1 MFDHVSLAFSELCV
15 SHLSAGYNADMT
27 RRYSLADRFLMDL
40 SQGLKTLHGGEQL
53 KHRESPGQ
61 DAGNDTLSPR
71 ERRHAAGLMRVNHAG
86 EVAAQA
92 LYQGQAAT
100 ARLPEVREA
109 MEEAA
114 REEED
119 HLAWCEE
126 RLAELGEKPSRL
138 GPFWYVGSFAIGAAA
153 GLAGDKWSLGFVAET
168 EKQVCDHLEGHLKKL
183 PEQDQRS
190 RAIVEQMKADEA
202 HHGET
207 ARQAGGAN
215 LPRPIRDVM
224 KLASRVMTRTAYWF

>member
-1 MFDHVSLAFSELCV
+1 
-15 SHLSAGYNADMT
+15 MT
-27 RRYSLADRFLMDL
+27 QRHYSLADRFLMDL
-40 SQGLKTLHGGEQL
+40 HQGMKTLIGGEQL
-53 KHRESPGQ
+53 KHRATPGEHL
-61 DAGNDTLSPR
+61 AGAAMSDQ
-71 ERRHAAGLMRVNHAG
+71 EKRHAAGLMRVNHAG
-86 EVAAQA
+86 EIAAQA

-138 GPFWYVGSFAIGAAA
+138 GPFWYAGSFAIGAAA
-153 GLAGDKWSLGFVAET
+153 GLVGDKWSLGFVAET
-168 EKQVCDHLEGHLKKL
+168 EKQVCEHLDGHLRKL

-190 RAIVEQMKADEA
+190 RAIVEQMKTDEA
-202 HHGET
+202 HHGAAAKE
-207 ARQAGGAN
+207 AGGAD
-215 LPRPIRDVM
+215 LPRPIKDAM
-224 KLASRVMTRTAYWF
+224 KLASKVMTRTAYWF

>member
-1 MFDHVSLAFSELCV
+1 
-15 SHLSAGYNADMT
+15 MT
-27 RRYSLADRFLMDL
+27 QRRYSLADRFLMDL
-40 SQGLKTLHGGEQL
+40 HQGMKTLHGGEHL
-53 KHRESPGQ
+53 KHRENPACEKE
-61 DAGNDTLSPR
+61 AGTLSSR
-71 ERRHAAGLMRVNHAG
+71 EKRHAAGLMRVNHAG

-138 GPFWYVGSFAIGAAA
+138 GPFWYAGSFAIGAAA
-153 GLAGDKWSLGFVAET
+153 GLVGDKWSLGFVAET
-168 EKQVCDHLEGHLKKL
+168 EKQVCAHLDGHLQKL
-183 PEQDQRS
+183 PERDQRS
-190 RAIVEQMKADEA
+190 RAIVAQMKTDEA
-202 HHGET
+202 QHGQAAKE
-207 ARQAGGAN
+207 AGGAD
-215 LPRPIRDVM
+215 LPRPVRDAM
-224 KLASRVMTRTAYWF
+224 KLASKVMTRAAYWF

>member
-1 MFDHVSLAFSELCV
+1 
-15 SHLSAGYNADMT
+15 MT
-27 RRYSLADRFLMDL
+27 QRRYSLTDRFLMDL
-40 SQGLKTLHGGEQL
+40 HQGMKTLTGGEHL
-53 KHRESPGQ
+53 KHRENPGSAQ
-61 DAGNDTLSPR
+61 ETAELSAR
-71 ERRHAAGLMRVNHAG
+71 EKRRAAGLMRVNHAG

-126 RLAELGEKPSRL
+126 RLSELGEKPSRL
-138 GPFWYVGSFAIGAAA
+138 GPFWYAGSFAIGAAA
-153 GLAGDKWSLGFVAET
+153 GMVGDKWSLGFVAET
-168 EKQVCDHLEGHLKKL
+168 EKQVCEHLDGHLQKL
-183 PEQDQRS
+183 PERDQRS

-202 HHGET
+202 HHGE
-207 ARQAGGAN
+207 AAKEAGGAD
-215 LPRPIRDVM
+215 LPRPIKDAM
-224 KLASRVMTRTAYWF
+224 KLASRVMTRAAYWI

>member
-1 MFDHVSLAFSELCV
+1 MGVEMPSWPIIGGMPERH
-15 SHLSAGYNADMT
+15 
-27 RRYSLADRFLMDL
+27 YSLADRFLMDL
-40 SQGLKTLHGGEQL
+40 HQGLRTLGGEQR
-53 KHRESPGQ
+53 KQRENPSETTEEAQ
-61 DAGNDTLSPR
+61 LDRSA
-71 ERRHAAGLMRVNHAG
+71 RRHAAGLMRVNHAG

-138 GPFWYVGSFAIGAAA
+138 GPFWYAGSFAIGALA
-153 GLAGDKWSLGFVAET
+153 GIAGDKWSLGFVAET
-168 EKQVCDHLEGHLKKL
+168 EKQVCDHLEGHLEKL
-183 PEQDQRS
+183 PEQDQKS
-190 RAIVEQMKADEA
+190 RAIVEQMRDDEA
-202 HHGET
+202 RHGQT
-207 ARQAGGAN
+207 AKDAGGAD
-215 LPRPIRDVM
+215 LPQPVRESM
-224 KLASRVMTRTAYWF
+224 KLASKVMTRLAYWF

>member
-1 MFDHVSLAFSELCV
+1 MHLLCRLAITVPTILLF
-15 SHLSAGYNADMT
+15 YNALTMT
-27 RRYSLADRFLMDL
+27 QRHYNLADRFLMDL
-40 SQGLKTLHGGEQL
+40 HKGLQ
-53 KHRESPGQ
+53 
-61 DAGNDTLSPR
+61 TLSGAPR
-71 ERRHAAGLMRVNHAG
+71 NQRENPSEEIENAPLDRSARRHAAGLMRVNHAG

-119 HLAWCEE
+119 HLAWCEQ

-168 EKQVCDHLEGHLKKL
+168 EKQVCDHLDGHLEKL
-183 PEQDQRS
+183 PDTDNRS

-202 HHGET
+202 RHGET
-207 ARQAGGAN
+207 AVAAGAAE
-215 LPRPIRDVM
+215 LPRPVRDAM
-224 KLASRVMTRTAYWF
+224 KLASKIMTRAAYWF

>member
-1 MFDHVSLAFSELCV
+1 MNLH
-15 SHLSAGYNADMT
+15 
-27 RRYSLADRFLMDL
+27 
-40 SQGLKTLHGGEQL
+40 QGMKTLHGGEHL
-53 KHRESPGQ
+53 KHRDNPGEQ
-61 DAGNDTLSPR
+61 QETGQLSLQ
-71 ERRHAAGLMRVNHAG
+71 EKRHAAGLMRINHAG

-138 GPFWYVGSFAIGAAA
+138 GPFWYIGSYAIGAAA

-168 EKQVCDHLEGHLKKL
+168 EKQVCDHLDGHLDKL
-183 PEQDQRS
+183 PEKDQRS
-190 RAIVEQMKADEA
+190 RAIVEQMKEDEA
-202 HHGET
+202 HHGE
-207 ARQAGGAN
+207 AAKEAGGAD
-215 LPRPIRDVM
+215 LPRPIRDAM
-224 KLASRVMTRTAYWF
+224 KLASKVMTKTAYWV